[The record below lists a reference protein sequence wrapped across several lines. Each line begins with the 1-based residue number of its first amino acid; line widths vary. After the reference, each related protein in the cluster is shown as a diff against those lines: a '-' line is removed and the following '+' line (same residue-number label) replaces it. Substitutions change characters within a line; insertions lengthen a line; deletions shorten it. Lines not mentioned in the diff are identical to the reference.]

1 MSVYSDIKYLIF
13 DVLVNYM
20 CDFGYE
26 TNMRPI

>member
-20 CDFGYE
+20 RDFGYE
-26 TNMRPI
+26 TNMSPI